1 MLSLHY
7 PKRMGKI
14 EERYGKKYLMVND
27 YMLDKLL
34 GKIKETIG
42 IVKFYDTK
50 ISIHMINYR

>member
-1 MLSLHY
+1 
-7 PKRMGKI
+7 MGKI